1 MQIKSA
7 CRSAPAGFFYILKF
21 VMILAAGHGI
31 MSLWRK
37 MELWIAAGVLIVVL
51 LVMRDQYFIWRLVM
65 AFKSAVFLGGAF
77 YIRKKPLQIRGAFLA
92 RPGF

>member
-1 MQIKSA
+1 
-7 CRSAPAGFFYILKF
+7 
-21 VMILAAGHGI
+21 
-31 MSLWRK
+31 

-51 LVMRDQYFIWRLVM
+51 LFMRDQYFIWRLVM
-65 AFKSAVFLGGAF
+65 AFKSAVLLGGAF